1 MIIISLVIE
10 NHLTMAEKEPELKL
24 RVDSEW
30 DSMSALG
37 FDETG
42 IPVKGS
48 PVRGRT
54 PTWH

>member
-1 MIIISLVIE
+1 MVIISLVIE
-10 NHLTMAEKEPELKL
+10 NHLTMAKKEPELKL